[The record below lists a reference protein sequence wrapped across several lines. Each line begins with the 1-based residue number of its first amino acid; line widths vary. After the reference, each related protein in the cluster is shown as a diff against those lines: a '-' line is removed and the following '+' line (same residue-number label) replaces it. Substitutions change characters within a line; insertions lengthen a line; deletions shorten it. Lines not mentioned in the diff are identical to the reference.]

1 MSATNKE
8 KWHKVR
14 SPSLQQETHPTK
26 SHYNYYRYRSNVIIL
41 LDG

>member
-8 KWHKVR
+8 KWHRVR
-14 SPSLQQETHPTK
+14 SLSLQQGTHPTK